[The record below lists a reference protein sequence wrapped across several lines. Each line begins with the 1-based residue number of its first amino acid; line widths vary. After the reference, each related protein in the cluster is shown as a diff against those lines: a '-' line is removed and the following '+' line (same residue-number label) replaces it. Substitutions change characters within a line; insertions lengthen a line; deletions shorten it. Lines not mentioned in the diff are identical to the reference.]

1 MTRLKFDLTS
11 RKLLFPQGFSSLQ
24 MAPPIAGREKTQWVL
39 YYRWG
44 AIHSYQIRRIT
55 QQLVCPDMWIIHP
68 YPSLKIPERK
78 EETIYTDSQYGFGVV
93 HTFRKI
99 CTEWGLINS
108 KGWDLIHKEL
118 ITQVL
123 ESLLLPE
130 GIAVVHI
137 PGQQQS
143 YSLETQRNRLA
154 DGVAKEMVLRSEAPN
169 FHLTPTHPPPSI
181 TPVFKP
187 WEEEQL
193 AEVGASKTS
202 EGKWLLP
209 DRKEMLSKLILRK
222 LLTQVT

>member
-1 MTRLKFDLTS
+1 M
-11 RKLLFPQGFSSLQ
+11 
-24 MAPPIAGREKTQWVL
+24 
-39 YYRWG
+39 
-44 AIHSYQIRRIT
+44 
-55 QQLVCPDMWIIHP
+55 
-68 YPSLKIPERK
+68 
-78 EETIYTDSQYGFGVV
+78 V

-222 LLTQVT
+222 LLSYIEEVIGTHMPCVTLPKEFVDNEGIYTITKQGNESFITCRKVHKLVLKKTSPRWGRTCV